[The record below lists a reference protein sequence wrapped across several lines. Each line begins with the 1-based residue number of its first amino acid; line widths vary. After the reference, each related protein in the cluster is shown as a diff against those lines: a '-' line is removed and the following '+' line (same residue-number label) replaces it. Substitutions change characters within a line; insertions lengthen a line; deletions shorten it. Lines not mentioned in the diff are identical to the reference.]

1 MEQEQISLLRQDLK
15 RFCQINNKKYNICS
29 VFKLWWRYD
38 ELKCLCNYRLHKT
51 KWKFLTKFSLRA
63 RKRHNLYI
71 CADNIGGGFIPF
83 HAFSTIIHAH
93 RIGEN
98 CTVFQNVTIGYS
110 GGGKP
115 TIGSNVTIYAGAV
128 VVGGVNVGDNVV
140 IGANAVVV
148 KDVPSNV
155 VVAGVPA
162 RVIKYNN

>member
-1 MEQEQISLLRQDLK
+1 MGNRDIDLLKQDLR
-15 RFCQINNKKYNICS
+15 RFCLANNKNYNIFS
-29 VFKLWWRYD
+29 IVRLWLRYD
-38 ELKCLCNYRLHKT
+38 ELKCLCNYRLRYT
-51 KWKFLTKFSLRA
+51 KLKLLSKLSWAK
-63 RKRHNLYI
+63 KRHNLYI
-71 CADNIGGGFIPF
+71 CADNIGGGFLPF

-115 TIGSNVTIYAGAV
+115 TIGNNVTIYAGAV
-128 VVGGVNVGDNVV
+128 VVGGVSVGDNVV

-155 VVAGVPA
+155 VVVGVPA
-162 RVIKYNN
+162 KIIKYNN